1 MISCMELIDAQVHL
15 NLKDDFPVSG
25 LLKQMDKHGIGKVML
40 IFNLKEEYNAF
51 LTISV
56 PINPIKAV
64 FGLLPESIFM
74 TRIHSIVLTICA
86 RWDWHQR

>member
-1 MISCMELIDAQVHL
+1 MELIDAHVHL

-25 LLKQMDKHGIGKVML
+25 LLEQMDRHGIGKAML
-40 IFNLKEEYNAF
+40 IFNLKENIMLLLAM
-51 LTISV
+51 SV
-56 PINPIKAV
+56 PINPIKTV
-64 FGLLPESIFM
+64 FGLLPESIYI